1 MGSCLSTQ
9 SSSKSLPTSP
19 HLENISYNTSTSP
32 GSRKEDHTLQQVHR
46 IRERLFLNGST
57 QCASLFTQ
65 QGNKGTNQDAMI
77 VWESFGLK
85 SDAVFCGIF
94 DGHGPS
100 GHLVAKS
107 VRDSLPMKISAQ
119 WEVNARKHDVVRGIG
134 LNTSGSMKCESASVL
149 IADEVSRESVDID
162 ETDKQSDFV
171 QTLKDSF
178 VKAYKAMDREL
189 KMYTNIDCF
198 CSGTTAVTLVKQG
211 QNLVIGNVGD
221 SRAIMGTRA
230 KDNSITAIQLT
241 VDLKPNLPEEA
252 KRIQGCKGRVFA
264 RQDEP
269 EVLRVW
275 LPKND
280 CPGLA
285 MSRALGDFCLKTFGL
300 ISVPEIFY
308 RRLTEKDE
316 FVVLATDGV
325 WDVLS
330 NDEVVDIVASVPHH
344 SQAARSLVEAAV
356 HAWGF
361 PLVPSKVNYLDRRGR
376 TGYIRVSGSQ
386 SSLSPVYAELRV
398 EANALER
405 LEHLQEHGSLWG
417 NPMQIL
423 YKFHVKILHI
433 REHCENPSKFMVDVG
448 PSPLIPFLMCWNV
461 RLWWWKRKI

>member
-9 SSSKSLPTSP
+9 SSSKSLPTST
-19 HLENISYNTSTSP
+19 HIENTSYKTSTSP
-32 GSRKEDHTLQQVHR
+32 ESRKQEHTLQQVHR
-46 IRERLFLNGST
+46 IRERMFLNGST
-57 QCASLFTQ
+57 KCASLFTQ

-100 GHLVAKS
+100 GHLVSKS
-107 VRDSLPMKISAQ
+107 VRDSLPLKISAQ
-119 WEVNARKHDVVRGIG
+119 WQDNTKKNDVVRGIG
-134 LNTSGSMKCESASVL
+134 PNTS
-149 IADEVSRESVDID
+149 DI
-162 ETDKQSDFV
+162 V
-171 QTLKDSF
+171 HTLKDSF
-178 VKAYKAMDREL
+178 LKAYKDMDEEL

-211 QNLVIGNVGD
+211 KNLVIGNVGD

-230 KDNSITAIQLT
+230 KDNSITAVQLT

-252 KRIQGCKGRVFA
+252 KRIHRCKGRVFA
-264 RQDEP
+264 RPDEL

-275 LPKND
+275 LPNND
-280 CPGLA
+280 FPGLA

-330 NDEVVDIVASVPHH
+330 NDEVVDIVASVPEH
-344 SQAARSLVEAAV
+344 SLAARALVESAV
-356 HAWGF
+356 HAWRYKY
-361 PLVPSKVNYLDRRGR
+361 PTSKVDDCAVVCLFFD
-376 TGYIRVSGSQ
+376 S
-386 SSLSPVYAELRV
+386 
-398 EANALER
+398 
-405 LEHLQEHGSLWG
+405 
-417 NPMQIL
+417 
-423 YKFHVKILHI
+423 
-433 REHCENPSKFMVDVG
+433 ENLFSASATK
-448 PSPLIPFLMCWNV
+448 PL
-461 RLWWWKRKI
+461 

>member
-19 HLENISYNTSTSP
+19 HLDNISYKTSTSP
-32 GSRKEDHTLQQVHR
+32 CSRNEEELKLQQVHR
-46 IRERLFLNGST
+46 IRERMFLNGST

-119 WEVNARKHDVVRGIG
+119 WEVNTKKNDVVQGIG
-134 LNTSGSMKCESASVL
+134 LNTSGSMKCESTSFL
-149 IADEVSRESVDID
+149 IDDEVPRESVDID
-162 ETDKQSDFV
+162 KIDKQSDFV

-189 KMYTNIDCF
+189 NMYTNIDCF

-230 KDNSITAIQLT
+230 IDNSITAIQLT

-252 KRIQGCKGRVFA
+252 KRIRGCKGRVFA
-264 RQDEP
+264 RPDEP

-275 LPKND
+275 LPNND

-285 MSRALGDFCLKTFGL
+285 MSRALGDFCLKNFGL

-344 SQAARSLVEAAV
+344 SQAARSLVESAV
-356 HAWGF
+356 HAWEYKY
-361 PLVPSKVNYLDRRGR
+361 PTSKVDDCAVVCL
-376 TGYIRVSGSQ
+376 
-386 SSLSPVYAELRV
+386 
-398 EANALER
+398 
-405 LEHLQEHGSLWG
+405 
-417 NPMQIL
+417 
-423 YKFHVKILHI
+423 
-433 REHCENPSKFMVDVG
+433 
-448 PSPLIPFLMCWNV
+448 FL
-461 RLWWWKRKI
+461 

>member
-1 MGSCLSTQ
+1 MGSCFSSQST
-9 SSSKSLPTSP
+9 SEESLAMPPDIES
-19 HLENISYNTSTSP
+19 IVYKKTSP
-32 GSRKEDHTLQQVHR
+32 GSPNSVVDGRNQGNMQQQQQQLHR
-46 IRERLFLNGST
+46 IRDRMFLNGST
-57 QCASLFTQ
+57 QCASLFSR

-77 VWESFGLK
+77 VWENFGLK

-107 VRDSLPMKISAQ
+107 VRDSLPVKISTQ
-119 WEVNARKHDVVRGIG
+119 WEVDTKKNNDLRGIN
-134 LNTSGSMKCESASVL
+134 LNTSGSMKCKSTSFL
-149 IADEVSRESVDID
+149 IADELARESVHID

-178 VKAYKAMDREL
+178 MKSYEAMDREL

-230 KDNSITAIQLT
+230 EDNSITAIQLT
-241 VDLKPNLPEEA
+241 VDLKPNLQEEA

-264 RQDEP
+264 RPDEP

-275 LPKND
+275 LPNND
-280 CPGLA
+280 FPGLA

-300 ISVPEIFY
+300 ISVPEMFY
-308 RRLTEKDE
+308 RRLTRKDE

-330 NDEVVDIVASVPHH
+330 NDEVVDIVASVPLH
-344 SQAARSLVEAAV
+344 SQAAQALVESAV
-356 HAWGF
+356 HAWKDKY
-361 PLVPSKVNYLDRRGR
+361 PTSKVDDCAVVCLFFNSNNLYSASA
-376 TGYIRVSGSQ
+376 T
-386 SSLSPVYAELRV
+386 LSPEKM
-398 EANALER
+398 
-405 LEHLQEHGSLWG
+405 
-417 NPMQIL
+417 MQ
-423 YKFHVKILHI
+423 KCVASGTKKD
-433 REHCENPSKFMVDVG
+433 PVG
-448 PSPLIPFLMCWNV
+448 TI
-461 RLWWWKRKI
+461 